1 MKRPIQSLENFIL
14 LPVSKTRINTE
25 DSAKVA
31 DFLTQ
36 LLKTKDLK
44 LKQDVEVKVL
54 DSIDTDGAKLIQIN
68 PVQLPD
74 FKFNYPGLRIIP
86 EKFYHKAVCQRKRI
100 SAKVKSTQAVLP
112 ITITINDPQQKPIQN
127 ITVVVFTDFAMSRG
141 ASGITDK
148 NGSVKLILDKDNAER
163 IYIYAD
169 HSYWGSFQENVKLT
183 SNLKFTLQPVKTD
196 YTDSLRYFY
205 DTGNWPRL
213 KQKIRVGIIDT
224 GVGPH
229 KDLHVSGGKN
239 LVKGED
245 ENNYEDNGEGH
256 GTHVAGIIAASGGIN
271 GVAAGV
277 QIMSYR
283 VFPKDKGASNFDIMK
298 AIAQAIS
305 DKCDLIN
312 MSLGEAEDDEGL
324 TSYIKDAYNE
334 GILCFAAN
342 GNDSRSAVSFP
353 AAYSLCVA
361 ISAMGRIGTFPEE
374 AVEESAVQEPFGTD
388 NSNFIAD
395 FSNIGL
401 ETDLTAPGVGI
412 ISTYPNDYYAIM
424 DGTSM
429 ACPAATGMAARL
441 LSHMPEFY
449 EMQRNQDRSVEMLKF
464 LARNITPL
472 GFGANFEG
480 KGMLCYNNELHSKI

>member
-1 MKRPIQSLENFIL
+1 MKRHTQTSENFIL
-14 LPVSKTRINTE
+14 LPVSKTRINEE
-25 DSAKVA
+25 DSPKVA
-31 DFLTQ
+31 KFLHK
-36 LLKTKDLK
+36 LEKSKELK
-44 LKQDVEVKVL
+44 LKQDVEVSVL
-54 DSIDTDGAKLIQIN
+54 DSIDADGAKLIWIN
-68 PVQLPD
+68 PVMLPD

-86 EKFYHKAVCQRKRI
+86 EKFYRPAVSQRKRI
-100 SAKVKSTQAVLP
+100 SVKMKSIQTTIP
-112 ITITINDPQQKPIQN
+112 ITITINDPDQKPIQD
-127 ITVVVFTDFAMSRG
+127 ITVVVFTNFAMSKG

-148 NGSVKLILDKDNAER
+148 NGLVKLKLDKDSAER
-163 IYIYAD
+163 IYIYAN
-169 HSYWGSFQENVKLT
+169 HSYWGFFQKNVKLT

-196 YTDSLRYFY
+196 YTDSLRFFY
-205 DTGNWPRL
+205 DTANWPKL
-213 KQKIRVGIIDT
+213 SQKIRVGIIDT

-229 KDLHVSGGKN
+229 KDLEVSGGKN

-245 ENNYEDNGEGH
+245 ESNYEDNGEGH
-256 GTHVAGIIAASGGIN
+256 GTHVAGIIGASGSIN

-277 QIMSYR
+277 EIMSYR
-283 VFPKDKGASNFDIMK
+283 VFPKGKGASNFDIMK
-298 AIAQAIS
+298 AIAQAIA

-353 AAYSLCVA
+353 AAYSLSIA
-361 ISAMGRIGTFPEE
+361 ISAMGRIGTFPKD
-374 AVEESAVQEPFGTD
+374 AVEESTVQEPFGTD
-388 NSNFIAD
+388 KNDFIAD

-429 ACPAATGMAARL
+429 ACPAATGIAARL
-441 LSHMPEFY
+441 LSRMPGFY
-449 EMQRNQDRSVEMLKF
+449 EMKRNQDRSVEMLKF
-464 LARNITPL
+464 LAGNITPM

-480 KGMLCYNNELHSKI
+480 KGMLSNNNEIHS